1 MFAAKRSSNLSC
13 GNSWA
18 GIGQSL
24 LDSATWRCAKLLRM
38 TSERLLAYRKTYIA
52 MLISSVLSLIA
63 SLVLSIDAWKLAGN
77 PNSKFACDINAV
89 VSCGKVAKAWQ
100 STLLGFPNSFIG
112 LMTEPVV
119 ITVAI
124 AGLGLVS
131 FPKLFLRVAH
141 VVYGLGLIFALWLLS
156 QSFFVIKAFCP
167 WCLLVTVST
176 VTVFSTMTRINLV
189 ENTWNLSEANYTK
202 VMNFLD
208 RGWGRVIYSAIY
220 TFLAIAIILK
230 YGNQIF

>member
-1 MFAAKRSSNLSC
+1 MR
-13 GNSWA
+13 
-18 GIGQSL
+18 
-24 LDSATWRCAKLLRM
+24 
-38 TSERLLAYRKTYIA
+38 AYRKTYFA
-52 MLISSVLSLIA
+52 MLISSTLSLIA

-89 VSCGKVAKAWQ
+89 VSCGKVAKSWQ
-100 STLLGFPNSFIG
+100 STLLGFPNSFLG

-124 AGLGLVS
+124 AGLALVA
-131 FPKLFLRVAH
+131 FPKKFLRVAH

-176 VTVFSTMTRINLV
+176 ITVFSTMSRIV
-189 ENTWNLSEANYTK
+189 IMENVWNLSEATYEK
-202 VMNFLD
+202 AVSFLE
-208 RGWGRVIYSAIY
+208 RGWGRVLYSAIY

>member
-1 MFAAKRSSNLSC
+1 
-13 GNSWA
+13 
-18 GIGQSL
+18 
-24 LDSATWRCAKLLRM
+24 M
-38 TSERLLAYRKTYIA
+38 TVERLREYRKTYVA

-63 SLVLSIDAWKLAGN
+63 SLVLSIDAWKLAAK

-89 VSCGKVAKAWQ
+89 VSCGKVAKSWQ
-100 STLLGFPNSFIG
+100 STLLGFPNAFLG

-124 AGLGLVS
+124 AGLGLVT
-131 FPKLFLRVAH
+131 FPKLFLKVAH
-141 VVYGLGLIFALWLLS
+141 VVYGAGLVFALWLLS

-176 VTVFSTMTRINLV
+176 ITVFSTMTRINLK
-189 ENTWNLSEANYTK
+189 ENTWNLSEKNYAR
-202 VMNFLD
+202 VNVFLD
-208 RGWGRVIYSAIY
+208 RGWGRVIYAAIY

>member
-1 MFAAKRSSNLSC
+1 MT
-13 GNSWA
+13 
-18 GIGQSL
+18 IE
-24 LDSATWRCAKLLRM
+24 RM
-38 TSERLLAYRKTYIA
+38 REYRKTYVA
-52 MLISSVLSLIA
+52 MLISSTLSLIA

-89 VSCGKVAKAWQ
+89 VSCGKVAKSWQ

-124 AGLGLVS
+124 AGLALIA
-131 FPKLFLRVAH
+131 FPKGFLRVAH

-176 VTVFSTMTRINLV
+176 ITVFSTMSRIV
-189 ENTWNLSEANYTK
+189 IMENVWNLTGSTHEKAI
-202 VMNFLD
+202 NFLEK
-208 RGWGRVIYSAIY
+208 GWGRVIYSAIY
-220 TFLAIAIILK
+220 SFLAIAIILK

>member
-1 MFAAKRSSNLSC
+1 MP
-13 GNSWA
+13 
-18 GIGQSL
+18 IE
-24 LDSATWRCAKLLRM
+24 RM
-38 TSERLLAYRKTYIA
+38 RAYRKTYVA
-52 MLISSVLSLIA
+52 MLISSTLSLIA

-77 PNSKFACDINAV
+77 PKSKFACDINAV
-89 VSCGKVAKAWQ
+89 VSCGKVAKSWQ

-124 AGLGLVS
+124 AGLALVA
-131 FPKLFLRVAH
+131 FPKGFLRVAH
-141 VVYGLGLIFALWLLS
+141 VIYGLGLIFALWLLS

-176 VTVFSTMTRINLV
+176 ITVFSTMSRIV
-189 ENTWNLSEANYTK
+189 IMENVWNLSDSTHEKAI
-202 VMNFLD
+202 NFLEK
-208 RGWGRVIYSAIY
+208 GWGRVIYSAIY
-220 TFLAIAIILK
+220 SFLAIAIILK

>member
-1 MFAAKRSSNLSC
+1 M
-13 GNSWA
+13 
-18 GIGQSL
+18 
-24 LDSATWRCAKLLRM
+24 
-38 TSERLLAYRKTYIA
+38 AYRKTYIA
-52 MLISSVLSLIA
+52 MLISSILSLIA
-63 SLVLSIDAWKLAGN
+63 SLVLSIDAWKLASN

-89 VSCGKVAKAWQ
+89 VSCGKVAKSWQ
-100 STLLGFPNSFIG
+100 STLLGFPNAFIG

-124 AGLGLVS
+124 AGLGLVT

-176 VTVFSTMTRINLV
+176 ITVFSTMTRINLA
-189 ENTWNLSEANYTK
+189 ENTWNLSDANYQK

-208 RGWGRVIYSAIY
+208 QGWGRVIYAAIY
-220 TFLAIAIILK
+220 SFLAIAIILK

>member
-1 MFAAKRSSNLSC
+1 MT
-13 GNSWA
+13 
-18 GIGQSL
+18 IE
-24 LDSATWRCAKLLRM
+24 RM
-38 TSERLLAYRKTYIA
+38 REYRKTYVA
-52 MLISSVLSLIA
+52 MLISSTLSLIA

-89 VSCGKVAKAWQ
+89 VSCGKVAKSWQ

-124 AGLGLVS
+124 AGLALVA
-131 FPKLFLRVAH
+131 FPKGFLRVAH

-176 VTVFSTMTRINLV
+176 ITVFSTMSRIV
-189 ENTWNLSEANYTK
+189 IMENVWNLTGSTHEKAI
-202 VMNFLD
+202 NFLEK
-208 RGWGRVIYSAIY
+208 GWGRVIYSAIY
-220 TFLAIAIILK
+220 SFLAIAIILK

>member
-1 MFAAKRSSNLSC
+1 
-13 GNSWA
+13 
-18 GIGQSL
+18 
-24 LDSATWRCAKLLRM
+24 M
-38 TSERLLAYRKTYIA
+38 TTERLLAYRKTYVA

-119 ITVAI
+119 ITIAV
-124 AGLGLVS
+124 AGLGLVT

-141 VVYGLGLIFALWLLS
+141 VVYGAGLLFALWLLS

-189 ENTWNLSEANYTK
+189 EK
-202 VMNFLD
+202 D
-208 RGWGRVIYSAIY
+208 RKSTRLNSSHVKRSRMPSSA
-220 TFLAIAIILK
+220 
-230 YGNQIF
+230 

>member
-1 MFAAKRSSNLSC
+1 
-13 GNSWA
+13 
-18 GIGQSL
+18 
-24 LDSATWRCAKLLRM
+24 M
-38 TSERLLAYRKTYIA
+38 TVERLREYRKTYVA

-63 SLVLSIDAWKLAGN
+63 SLVLSIDAWKLAAK

-89 VSCGKVAKAWQ
+89 VSCGKVAKSWQ
-100 STLLGFPNSFIG
+100 STLLGFPNAFLG

-124 AGLGLVS
+124 AGLGLVT
-131 FPKLFLRVAH
+131 FPKLFLKVAH
-141 VVYGLGLIFALWLLS
+141 VVYGAGLVFALWLLS

-167 WCLLVTVST
+167 WCLLVTIST
-176 VTVFSTMTRINLV
+176 ITVFSTMTRINLK
-189 ENTWNLSEANYTK
+189 ENTWNLSEKNYAR
-202 VMNFLD
+202 VNEFLD
-208 RGWGRVIYSAIY
+208 RGWGRVIYAAIY